1 MRPILSTSDY
11 HRSID
16 EIRQL
21 KHRMWMLASQRGNLD
36 PEVIRISQE
45 IDEHIVS
52 VQHYWKE
59 HSRGE
64 ALIG

>member
-1 MRPILSTSDY
+1 MRPIRSTSDY
-11 HRSID
+11 RQSID
-16 EIRQL
+16 KIRQL

-59 HSRGE
+59 QNQGE
-64 ALIG
+64 SLIG